1 MCVYITTPLLPSAM
15 NPEPQGRLSHITLS
29 CLPHAL
35 PPVTCPSAWNHRRAP
50 RITSEVPSVPEATET
65 ISVRQPFYLTSRH
78 QEPASFFS
86 AEESACK
93 PDPAELCPLWVS
105 TSGSVLTRS
114 MHGQPCALWLILSC
128 TNGRAVSPSLASLA
142 GLFPQTLMSRH
153 RSSELPL
160 CSNAPHV

>member
-35 PPVTCPSAWNHRRAP
+35 PPLTCPSAWNHRWAP
-50 RITSEVPSVPEATET
+50 SITSEVPSSPRGHRN
-65 ISVRQPFYLTSRH
+65 SVCQVTLLTSRH
-78 QEPASFFS
+78 PEPASFFS

-93 PDPAELCPLWVS
+93 PHPAGLCPLWVS
-105 TSGSVLTRS
+105 TSGLVLTRS
-114 MHGQPCALWLILSC
+114 MHGQPCALWLIFSC

-142 GLFPQTLMSRH
+142 GLFPPKL
-153 RSSELPL
+153 
-160 CSNAPHV
+160 